1 MGVDGRAEAVSGA
14 EFDDVVYGVY
24 VRERDIMEIP
34 ASSRLFMAD
43 TVTWQAMPENER
55 RSSHRPHDHPV
66 ETLLRDDPF
75 IPATM
80 VSHGDRQ
87 RGVLRFEVSVLHREC

>member
-43 TVTWQAMPENER
+43 TVTWQAMPCTPENER
-55 RSSHRPHDHPV
+55 RSSRRPHDHPV
-66 ETLLRDDPF
+66 ETAITRRPF
-75 IPATM
+75 HTRH
-80 VSHGDRQ
+80 HG
-87 RGVLRFEVSVLHREC
+87 LPW